1 MKKFIANLPIKYK
14 LIAAML
20 AVVITAEII
29 TAVSFQSANDTYVNE
44 YVKESS
50 SQIAKMIAD
59 RNISLVD
66 FVNTKEIQ
74 KSLENIKSFEEL
86 ENVHIY
92 DLKGEI
98 LANYDR
104 SSSLAAQPVG
114 RESKR

>member
-59 RNISLVD
+59 RNISMVD
-66 FVNTKEIQ
+66 FGNSKTCTSTTSRAKF
-74 KSLENIKSFEEL
+74 S
-86 ENVHIY
+86 
-92 DLKGEI
+92 
-98 LANYDR
+98 
-104 SSSLAAQPVG
+104 PVTTG
-114 RESKR
+114 RRR